1 MFSKSQ
7 VEAVTGEQVTLSNN
21 MIQHLQ
27 EWENMLEG
35 KARWVDQTDDDGVK
49 SLRLE
54 NSICREFANVT
65 LSEME
70 TKLNNQTLNPMYQK
84 AIKNL
89 NENFQDGLGLG
100 SFVIKPIGM
109 TNMYEYIP
117 ATRIVPLEYS
127 ADNKLV
133 RCAFVQVKP
142 IGDNDVYYRLEI
154 HELLPEGLRITNKAF
169 KGTAGSFGT
178 EIPLTYIGEWADLL
192 PEVLYQGMNRVDF
205 GYYKN
210 PLPNKIDGSMNGV
223 SIFNMAV
230 EKIRKA
236 DIQFGRI
243 DWEYSS
249 GERLVF
255 ADYSSVKKQKDIHG
269 DYHWRAPKGKERMFV
284 ATDIDEQWE
293 DHSPTLR
300 DGNYIAGLNEYKRA
314 IEFDVSLAYGD
325 LSKNETVEKTAQEI
339 MSAKDRKYN
348 MVNAIQSNLKDCLE
362 DLAYAIAFYQA
373 QFTTDIG
380 FECNFHD
387 SIKTDEETERAQ
399 DRMDMQ
405 LGILSK
411 IEYRM
416 KWYNEDEKTAMTKI
430 EEVSAELATGNEG
443 NMS

>member
-7 VEAVTGEQVTLSNN
+7 VETVTGEQVTLSSD
-21 MIQHLQ
+21 MIQNL
-27 EWENMLEG
+27 EMWENELEG

-54 NSICREFANVT
+54 NSICREFANIT
-65 LSEME
+65 LSEMD
-70 TKLNNQTLNPMYQK
+70 TKLNNQTLDPMYQK

-89 NENFQDGLGLG
+89 NEDLQDGLGLG
-100 SFVIKPIGM
+100 SFAIKPIGN
-109 TNMYEYIP
+109 TNTYECIP
-117 ATRIVPLEYS
+117 ATRIIPFEYS
-127 ADNKLV
+127 ADGRLR

-142 IGDNDVYYRLEI
+142 IGDNDVYYRIEI
-154 HELLPEGLRITNKAF
+154 HELLTEGLHIMNKAY
-169 KGTAGSFGT
+169 KGTSGNFGT
-178 EIPLTYIGEWADLL
+178 EIPLTDISEWSTLI
-192 PEVLYQGMNRVDF
+192 PEVTYAGMDRMDF
-205 GYYKN
+205 GFYKN

-236 DIQFGRI
+236 DIQFGRL

-255 ADYSSVKKQKDIHG
+255 ADYAAVKKKKDTHG
-269 DYHWRAPKGKERMFV
+269 EYHWRAPKGKDRMFV
-284 ATDIDEQWE
+284 ATDVTDQWA

-300 DGNYIAGLNEYKRA
+300 DSNYIAGLNEYKRA

-362 DLAYAIAFYQA
+362 DLAYAIAFYQS
-373 QFTTDIG
+373 QYLSDIG

-399 DRMDMQ
+399 DRIDMQ

-416 KWYNEDEKTAMTKI
+416 KWYNEDEKTAMAKI